1 MLRKLSLV
9 LAGGFC
15 GAMTRYALAKPLL
28 TLGSTLHGASAGFPY
43 DILLINLSGAF
54 LIGLLYGAFEHGAP
68 LSLDTR
74 LALGTGFLGAFT
86 TFSSFTVGVASLLR
100 DGQALTALLYLGG
113 AMVAGVALAYA
124 GFALAG
130 HALARRRAWR
140 LAVSDELLVDGG
152 WELAP
157 DEIEGERQALPHVGR
172 SSAFLDAE
180 GSVR

>member
-15 GAMTRYALAKPLL
+15 GAMTRYALARPLL
-28 TLGSTLHGASAGFPY
+28 RFGSALHGVSAGFPY
-43 DILLINLSGAF
+43 DILLVNLSGAF

-86 TFSSFTVGVASLLR
+86 TFSSFMVGAASLLR

-113 AMVAGVALAYA
+113 AMVAGVTLAYA
-124 GFALAG
+124 GFTLAG
-130 HALARRRAWR
+130 RALARRRAWR
-140 LAVSDELLVDGG
+140 LGVSDELLVDGG

-157 DEIEGERQALPHVGR
+157 DEIEDVRGALPHTGG
-172 SSAFLDAE
+172 SPAFFDAE